1 MADNGVAAVDRALG
15 ILEAFGPDDTTLSLA
30 ELARRTGLYKSTLLR
45 LAASLER
52 AGYLRRSTDGQFRLG
67 PTVLKLGGLYQRS
80 FDLGDYVNPVLR
92 QLAERSGESTSFY
105 VREGDR
111 RICLYRVNSMQHRIL
126 HYVQVGS
133 QLALHTGASGQVILA
148 FTETSP
154 EYAEIRQTGL
164 AISLQRSSE
173 TAAMACPV
181 FGPAG
186 FVGAISMA
194 GPRHRFGPAQLPE
207 LQRAVL
213 EAALELTVALG
224 GQGQLLRI
232 TLAQLDQ

>member
-1 MADNGVAAVDRALG
+1 MSDEGVAAVDRALL
-15 ILEAFGPDDTTLSLA
+15 ILEAFGPDEAALSLA

-52 AGYLRRSTDGQFRLG
+52 AGYLRRAPSGTFRLG

-80 FDLGDYVNPVLR
+80 FNLGDYVNPVLR

-148 FTETSP
+148 FTTDHPDHHEV
-154 EYAEIRQTGL
+154 RQTGL
-164 AISLQRSSE
+164 AVSLQRSSE

-181 FGPAG
+181 SGPTG
-186 FVGAISMA
+186 FVGALSMA
-194 GPRHRFGPAQLPE
+194 GPRHRFGPSQLPE
-207 LQRAVL
+207 LKQAVL
-213 EAALELTVALG
+213 EAALELTLALG
-224 GQGQLLRI
+224 GRGDLLRN
-232 TLAQLDQ
+232 TLGRLT